1 MLFLIFYQRPIQ
13 QDISN
18 ITTVTGWLRKILI
31 RDNRHP
37 IHGLDGRVMGTPLWE
52 HMNVTGGTTQ
62 KYTCGSRFIVPCFG
76 SVHSDFASVR
86 LQTLGS
92 HKTYVKQKNAGKITS
107 REFTVTW
114 RFNQNTT
121 KHNCLCIDGIQRGSL
136 FSNVPYTRYLMMFN
150 NYKNFME
157 IYTLVL
163 VRAKVQEE
171 LNSDIY
177 EVIIMI
183 HMYN

>member
-1 MLFLIFYQRPIQ
+1 MIWEKTDRVIMAPHCNHLFSIVSMLFLIFYQRPIQ

-18 ITTVTGWLRKILI
+18 ITTVTGCLRKLLI

-37 IHGLDGRVMGTPLWE
+37 IPGLDGWVMRTPLWE

-76 SVHSDFASVR
+76 SIHPDFASVR

-114 RFNQNTT
+114 SITRTRRNTT
-121 KHNCLCIDGIQRGSL
+121 DGIQRGSL
-136 FSNVPYTRYLMMFN
+136 FSNVPYTRY
-150 NYKNFME
+150 
-157 IYTLVL
+157 
-163 VRAKVQEE
+163 
-171 LNSDIY
+171 
-177 EVIIMI
+177 
-183 HMYN
+183 